1 MDKRTFYMIMLLV
14 VTFFWG
20 VTFPIIK
27 DALVYVSPDAFLAFR
42 FLIAS
47 GIMAV
52 MARKGGLLAKKNTII
67 TGLIAGFLLFLGYY
81 FQTVGLEY
89 TSAAASGIITG
100 IYVVILPLISFLYLR
115 QRVSRMDIVASVMA
129 FSGLIIMSATSGAG
143 SGSRLGDAL
152 TLVCGVA
159 YAVQIAYV
167 SKHTRNLDSYGFTFY
182 QIVGVT
188 IFSFIA
194 IPISPGGIGTING
207 YVIFA
212 MVFTAVFG
220 SIFAYYVSTIALI
233 YVEPTTAGIIYVGEP
248 VFAAISAVVISH
260 EILGVPVII
269 GGTVM
274 VLAMLVTSLDKHLQR
289 KRDRADQS

>member
-1 MDKRTFYMIMLLV
+1 MIMLLV

-20 VTFPIIK
+20 VTFPVIK
-27 DALVYVSPDAFLAFR
+27 EALVYISPDAFLAFR
-42 FLIAS
+42 FLIATV
-47 GIMAV
+47 IMAAL
-52 MARKGGLLAKKNTII
+52 ARKGGALAHKKTIV
-67 TGLIAGFLLFLGYY
+67 TGLAAGFLLFLGYY

-100 IYVVILPLISFLYLR
+100 IYVVILPLISFIYLR
-115 QRVSRMDIVASVMA
+115 QKVSRMDLAASVMA
-129 FSGLIIMSATSGAG
+129 FSGLIVMSAASGVG

-152 TLVCGVA
+152 TLICGVA

-167 SKHTRNLDSYGFTFY
+167 SKHSRNLDSFGFTFY
-182 QIVGVT
+182 QILGVT

-194 IPISPGGIGTING
+194 IPISPGGVGTINA

-220 SIFAYYVSTIALI
+220 SIFAYYISTIALI
-233 YVEPTTAGIIYVGEP
+233 YVEPTAAGIIYVGEP

-260 EILGVPVII
+260 EVLGVPLIV
-269 GGTVM
+269 GGTIM
-274 VLAMLVTSLDKHLQR
+274 VAAMLLTSVDKYLQR
-289 KRDRADQS
+289 KRMKAY